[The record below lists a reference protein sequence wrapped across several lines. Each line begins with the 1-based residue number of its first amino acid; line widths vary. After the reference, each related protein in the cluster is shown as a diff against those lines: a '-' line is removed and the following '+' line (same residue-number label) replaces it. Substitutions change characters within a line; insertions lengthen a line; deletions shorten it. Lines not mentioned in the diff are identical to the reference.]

1 MSALKLFTVS
11 TWDSLFSVIS
21 TVNPSLFSNFLLL
34 GDFNVNVLKPSP
46 QNNHLTTIKN
56 CFQLTQVVNE
66 TTHFRHDGGSAIID
80 LVFTSE
86 PENLTSC
93 CTIPPLGSSDHQGIM
108 VRFRKKKDVCLTQ
121 GRGGTIWR
129 YNHADWERANQKISD
144 MNLDQIFCGDDID
157 LCWTRW
163 KTAFLKIMDDCI
175 PKARL
180 PDSLNPPW
188 ITKHI
193 LQLIRKRN
201 TWYKKSCRNRESDLF
216 RRYKVLRSKIH
227 SLI

>member
-1 MSALKLFTVS
+1 
-11 TWDSLFSVIS
+11 
-21 TVNPSLFSNFLLL
+21 
-34 GDFNVNVLKPSP
+34 
-46 QNNHLTTIKN
+46 
-56 CFQLTQVVNE
+56 
-66 TTHFRHDGGSAIID
+66 
-80 LVFTSE
+80 
-86 PENLTSC
+86 
-93 CTIPPLGSSDHQGIM
+93 
-108 VRFRKKKDVCLTQ
+108 
-121 GRGGTIWR
+121 
-129 YNHADWERANQKISD
+129 

-216 RRYKVLRSKIH
+216 RRYKVLRFKIH
-227 SLI
+227 SLIRKSKRHYYESADAKDSKAFWKKVKLKKGKSSIPILFDGNVEVFDVSQKAHLLNTRLVKNFNYSVAPLSRLITWDLYLMI